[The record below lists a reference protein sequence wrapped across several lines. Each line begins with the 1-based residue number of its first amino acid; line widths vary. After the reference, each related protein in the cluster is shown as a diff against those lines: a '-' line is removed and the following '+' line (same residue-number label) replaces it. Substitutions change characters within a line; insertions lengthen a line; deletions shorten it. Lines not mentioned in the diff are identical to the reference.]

1 MPPFS
6 SRRSSSEPNDHGPH
20 SAEAPEL
27 VPEAEF
33 DRHDSL
39 PQIAALQTPRLP
51 PSAFVSTTDIVSTDT
66 SRQGSSL
73 SLSQPSMWGFRWPR
87 KGSHPRRRPL
97 PTSLSFLFSATGHA
111 LLLWRRNG
119 HSLVRIDIQS
129 HQSQALPLLNA
140 VPRTEG
146 DREVNVKLVAEGHAR
161 IAVILYHRQ
170 VISISK
176 LADDDL
182 LTSFSASSCS

>member
-1 MPPFS
+1 VPPLP
-6 SRRSSSEPNDHGPH
+6 SRRSSSEPNDHVPH

-27 VPEAEF
+27 VPAAEF
-33 DRHDSL
+33 DHRDSL
-39 PQIAALQTPRLP
+39 LRVAAPQTPRLP
-51 PSAFVSTTDIVSTDT
+51 PSTFVSADIVSTDT
-66 SRQGSSL
+66 SRQESL
-73 SLSQPSMWGFRWPR
+73 LSPNPQNVWGFRWPR
-87 KGSHPRRRPL
+87 RGSHPRPRPL

-129 HQSQALPLLNA
+129 HQSQSLPLLNA

-146 DREVNVKLVAEGHAR
+146 DREVNVKLVAEGYGR

-176 LADDDL
+176 LADDL
-182 LTSFSASSCS
+182 LTSSSASFCS